1 MEAVKRLAIPA
12 LAAFLFAGCGS
23 NQAVNVSAKLRCPAK
38 AAAGWQRLA
47 DRIHAPVFCPSWMP
61 SPLDARIGGP
71 WTDVNSVSRDRSYL
85 VSFLWHEK
93 DSGDVHVNFR
103 GYPGRRGMPTC
114 RDLATNKKVPCF
126 SDRRGTWHAG
136 SRTVTVY
143 TANQGADMWHVVY
156 AWTFRGSLY
165 AVSEHVTPPLTYS
178 QVRTNLD
185 RLVSGL
191 VLVQPRT

>member
-1 MEAVKRLAIPA
+1 PSACSCCHRWKPRSQRSFFAIARSSLRLIRSPRFVCLPALMEAVKRLAIPA

-114 RDLATNKKVPCF
+114 RDL
-126 SDRRGTWHAG
+126 
-136 SRTVTVY
+136 
-143 TANQGADMWHVVY
+143 
-156 AWTFRGSLY
+156 
-165 AVSEHVTPPLTYS
+165 
-178 QVRTNLD
+178 
-185 RLVSGL
+185 
-191 VLVQPRT
+191 